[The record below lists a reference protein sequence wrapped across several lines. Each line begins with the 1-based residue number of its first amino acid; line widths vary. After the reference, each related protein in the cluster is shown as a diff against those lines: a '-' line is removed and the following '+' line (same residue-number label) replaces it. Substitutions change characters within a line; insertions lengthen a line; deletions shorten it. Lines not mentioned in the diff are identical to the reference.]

1 MSFLSAGFRWSFMF
15 FALCPIRQAFVDH
28 LPRKLSIKKRSAAP
42 IGTQHCNNV
51 YFYEASDKKIET
63 TLNEMKKQLA
73 QVLDGINILKGNKT
87 SVKGRSTNSDAH
99 LYTII

>member
-1 MSFLSAGFRWSFMF
+1 MF